1 MSTATPKFRFLV
13 GLNLL
18 EIQEPLGKG
27 DQIVDGFFITNDKS
41 VLNGFLTSG
50 FVKAIGQLETGA
62 LVTADALIYF
72 ESEAEKN
79 LCDSEALDLLVS
91 MLHLT
96 GMFSTALWLVKD
108 NAANFEQG
116 FLEFFPTNDQP
127 FPSSNFLAMT
137 VQMADGSK
145 KRVRFS
151 REELR
156 EAREIFK
163 NLLFPLSNWTAELME
178 MTVKVPIG
186 QQPVLASHANV
197 PRLRRAFYFLES
209 ARSFRDMGM
218 KIAMYCSLF
227 ETLFST
233 DASEITHKI
242 AHRIAIFLEQ
252 EPEKRCSLY
261 SRIKKAYGIR
271 SKVVHGDEIK
281 MDLKDIQA
289 VSVDVDG
296 IARRIFHKIGSS
308 EQLFN
313 QFHANKKELDDYFLK
328 ESFGGPGAAEI
339 VTPLPKS

>member
-1 MSTATPKFRFLV
+1 MPSATPKFRFLV

-27 DQIVDGFFITNDKS
+27 DQIVEGFRITNDKT
-41 VLNGFLTSG
+41 VVMKFLNPD
-50 FVKAIGQLETGA
+50 FVKVIGELEAGA
-62 LVTADALIYF
+62 LLAADALIYF
-72 ESEAEKN
+72 ESETENN
-79 LCDSEALDLLVS
+79 LSGSEALSLLVG
-91 MLHLT
+91 MLNLT

-116 FLEFFPTNDQP
+116 FLEFFPTNGRP

-145 KRVRFS
+145 NRVRFS

-156 EAREIFK
+156 EAREIFR
-163 NLLFPLSNWTAELME
+163 NLIFPLSNWTAELME
-178 MTVKVPIG
+178 TTGKVPAG

-242 AHRIAIFLEQ
+242 AHRIAVFLEQ
-252 EPEKRCSLY
+252 DPNKRCEIY
-261 SRIKKAYGIR
+261 ARIKKAYGIR

-281 MDLKDIQA
+281 TDSKEIQA
-289 VSVDVDG
+289 VSVDVDN
-296 IARRIFHKIGSS
+296 IARKIFHKIGSS
-308 EQLFN
+308 EELFD
-313 QFHANKKELDDYFLK
+313 QFHASKKELDDYFLK
-328 ESFGGPGAAEI
+328 ESFGGEADSKA
-339 VTPLPKS
+339 KA